1 MTNLAADDVR
11 RLDALNLIEAISKG
25 DQAKAVNILV
35 MYAEA
40 DRFADPGASHRLAH
54 CLAFIAAV
62 LLVRVPNGDELLA
75 AVRREA
81 LGHDPWWAEAMSAH
95 RRNADASW

>member
-1 MTNLAADDVR
+1 MTNLTADDVR

-25 DQAKAVNILV
+25 DQATAVNILV

-40 DRFADPGASHRLAH
+40 DRSDDPGASHRLAD

-62 LLVRVPNGDELLA
+62 LLARVPYGDELLA
-75 AVRREA
+75 AVRREM
-81 LGHDPWWAEAMSAH
+81 LGD
-95 RRNADASW
+95 